1 MAKIDAFTSKRLSRK
16 IDEIRHKTGRLPTL
30 QDLETEG
37 FPEELVKNAV
47 HEKILESLY
56 VTLTNGTIVKG
67 YKVRIE

>member
-1 MAKIDAFTSKRLSRK
+1 MAKIDTFTAKRLGRK

-30 QDLETEG
+30 QDLEAEG
-37 FPEELVKNAV
+37 FSEELVKSAV
-47 HEKILESLY
+47 HEKIIESLY